1 MNNETDSN
9 KRSTSQQKDNGEVEQ
24 IELKGM
30 RKSIAQRLQA
40 SKQTAPHFRTV
51 VDVDMEALELLRSQM
66 NGSDSKIKLSVNDFL
81 IGAVGQAL
89 TACPEIN
96 IQFDG
101 DIIKRFKRADVSV
114 AVSIDGGLI
123 TPVVK
128 DAGRISLSEI
138 SSRMKD
144 LSARAK
150 TGKLKPSE
158 FLGGT
163 FTISNLGMFGIKHF
177 DAIVNPPQAAILAVG
192 TIQTK
197 PVVKNDQLAIGR
209 VMTITLS
216 SDHRVIDGA
225 LAAIFL
231 KQLKQLLETPA
242 SIVAA

>member
-1 MNNETDSN
+1 MNNETDSD
-9 KRSTSQQKDNGEVEQ
+9 KRSTSQQRGNGEIEQ

-101 DIIKRFKRADVSV
+101 DIIKRFKSADVSV
-114 AVSIDGGLI
+114 AVSIEGGLI

-163 FTISNLGMFGIKHF
+163 FTISNLGMFGIKNF

-209 VMTITLS
+209 IMTVTLS

>member
-9 KRSTSQQKDNGEVEQ
+9 KRSTSQQKDNAEVEQ

-51 VDVDMEALELLRSQM
+51 VDVDMDALELLRSQM
-66 NGSDSKIKLSVNDFL
+66 NGSDSKTKLSVNDFL

-89 TACPEIN
+89 NACPDIN

-101 DIIKRFKRADVSV
+101 DIIKRFKSADVSV

-209 VMTITLS
+209 VMTATLS

-225 LAAIFL
+225 LAANFL

>member
-51 VDVDMEALELLRSQM
+51 VDVDMEALELLRSKM
-66 NGSDSKIKLSVNDFL
+66 NGSDSKIKLSINDFL

-101 DIIKRFKRADVSV
+101 DIIKRFKSADVSV

>member
-1 MNNETDSN
+1 MNNETDIN
-9 KRSTSQQKDNGEVEQ
+9 KRSTSQQKGNGEIEQ